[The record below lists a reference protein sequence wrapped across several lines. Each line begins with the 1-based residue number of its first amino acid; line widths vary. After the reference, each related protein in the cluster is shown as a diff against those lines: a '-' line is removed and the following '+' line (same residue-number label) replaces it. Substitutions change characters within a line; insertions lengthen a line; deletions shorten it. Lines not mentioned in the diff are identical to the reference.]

1 MEAVQQLLNKSNIV
15 KSVRTYYRRAVD
27 LRSDAEQSNLG
38 LLDSLLDGLQSDGAH
53 TDISW
58 SALGNDHFE
67 LSQLRV
73 VFPSPESGID
83 ALLPL
88 IFLDATHLST
98 STLKL
103 LIAVGSDAL
112 HNLHVL
118 GFSFARQET
127 IAAYTYLLQGLVL
140 ASPQLAVQ
148 PVTVMSDHGAAV
160 TACIAQR
167 YTLPNAKHHLCSW
180 HMANSA
186 NEYIRKKGGAAL
198 THDERALLFS
208 CCRAQTA
215 RRLQAAKA
223 IEKCSRKPRWFMNIS
238 NGLARASGLLLVF
251 PSRCASSFPTAQK
264 ASTVSPNQCARR
276 AT

>member
-127 IAAYTYLLQGLVL
+127 IAAYTYLL

-148 PVTVMSDHGAAV
+148 LVTVMERPWRCSDRMYCTALHPSQREAPPVLLAHGQLG
-160 TACIAQR
+160 QR
-167 YTLPNAKHHLCSW
+167 IHQ
-180 HMANSA
+180 
-186 NEYIRKKGGAAL
+186 EKGRCCAYPRRESPAL
-198 THDERALLFS
+198 FLL
-208 CCRAQTA
+208 
-215 RRLQAAKA
+215 
-223 IEKCSRKPRWFMNIS
+223 
-238 NGLARASGLLLVF
+238 
-251 PSRCASSFPTAQK
+251 
-264 ASTVSPNQCARR
+264 
-276 AT
+276 